1 MDNGILQ
8 VTLSN
13 PDGIVTGVQYNG
25 IDNLLEVL
33 NDESNRGYWD
43 LVWSSPGST
52 GTTGTFDVIK
62 GTSFKVIVQTE
73 EQVELS
79 FTRTWDPSLGSKLV
93 PLNIDKRFIMLRGSS
108 GFYSYAIY
116 EHLTDWPAFNLD
128 ETRIAFKLRK
138 DKFHYMAL
146 ADNRQ
151 RYMPLPDD
159 RLPSRGQALAYP
171 EAVLLVNPVEPE
183 LKGEVDDKYQY
194 SCNNENNQVHGWI
207 SMGSGV
213 GFWQITPSNEFRSGG
228 PLKQNLT
235 SHVGP
240 TTLAMFL
247 SAHYS
252 GEDLVPKFE
261 AGEQWKK
268 VFGPVFMYVNSVY
281 VGDDPLQL
289 WEDAKTQM
297 MIEVQSWPY
306 SFPASEDFPKSDQRG
321 NVSGRFLVQ
330 DRYLSND
337 YISANG
343 AYVGLAPQG
352 DIGSW
357 QRECKNYQFWSKAD
371 EDGYFS
377 INDIRIGDYNLYAW
391 VPGFIGD
398 YRYDVVIN
406 ITADCEI
413 DMGDLVYEPPRDGP
427 TLWEIG
433 IPDRS
438 AAEFYV
444 PDPNPKYINK
454 LYVNHPD
461 RFRQYGLWERYA
473 ELYPDKDLVYTVGV
487 SDYTKDWFYA
497 QCTRKKDNNTYQGTT
512 WQIKFNL
519 DSVNRNA
526 TYKLRVALASATVSE
541 LQVRVNDPKANP
553 LFSSGLIGKDNS
565 IARHG
570 IHGLYWLYN
579 VDVPAIVIRPF
590 GKHTTMPRGG
600 RHFCAG
606 ASNNGFAQRV
616 WIIIVG
622 QLLLCFGTGF
632 ANQVVMDNGIVQ
644 VNLSNPGGLVTGIKY
659 NGIDN
664 LLEVVNNETDRGYW
678 DLVWNISGSTG
689 TKGFIDRIEGTNLK
703 VVVENEDQVEL
714 SFTRMWDPSL
724 EGKLVPLNIDKR
736 FVMLRGSSG
745 FYSYAIY
752 EHLKEWPAFNVE
764 NTRLVLKLR
773 KDKFHFMA
781 IADNKQRFMPLP
793 DDRLPGRGEVLAY
806 PEAVQLVDPI
816 EPEFKGEVDDKYQYS
831 CNAKDIG
838 VHGWISSDPPMGF
851 WQITPSNEF
860 RSAGPPKQFLTS
872 HVGPTSLSVFHSVHY
887 SGDELVMKFG
897 PNEEWKKVF
906 GPVFIYLNSLTNKGG
921 QDLLWEDAKNQTINE
936 VKAWPYDFPASVD
949 FPPSDQRGT
958 VSGRLLVLD
967 RYLNE
972 NAIPGNG
979 SYVGLAL
986 PGEVGS
992 WQRECKVILSRS
1004 TDVGNL
1010 VYEPPR
1016 DGPTLWEIGIP
1027 DRTAAEFYVP
1037 DPNLLYINKLYVNQ
1051 PGYRFRQYGLWERY
1065 AEIYPDKDLVY
1076 TVGVSDYTKD
1086 WFYAQVTRY
1095 RQYGLWER
1103 YAELYPDGDLVYMID
1118 GSDYSE
1124 DWFFA
1129 QVTRKT
1135 DNNTYEGTTWQIKFN
1150 LDNVDKS
1157 ASYKLRVALAT
1168 AHNSD
1173 LQVRIN
1179 DPAANPLFSSGVIG
1193 KDNTIARHG
1202 IHGLYW
1208 LFEVG
1213 VPGTQVA
1220 KGNNTIFL
1228 TQAHPSNS
1236 PFQGLMY
1243 DYIRLEGPYP
1253 SNSSRN
1259 P

>member
-235 SHVGP
+235 SHVAP
-240 TTLAMFL
+240 QPLL
-247 SAHYS
+247 AHYS

-579 VDVPAIVIRPF
+579 VDVPGGRLVEGDNTIFLTQPRSISPFQGIMYDYIRLEAIVIRPF

-736 FVMLRGSSG
+736 F
-745 FYSYAIY
+745 
-752 EHLKEWPAFNVE
+752 
-764 NTRLVLKLR
+764 
-773 KDKFHFMA
+773 HFMA

-872 HVGPTSLSVFHSVHY
+872 HVGPTSLSGYQFWTIADENGRFSIENVRT
-887 SGDELVMKFG
+887 GDYNL
-897 PNEEWKKVF
+897 
-906 GPVFIYLNSLTNKGG
+906 Y
-921 QDLLWEDAKNQTINE
+921 
-936 VKAWPYDFPASVD
+936 AWVPGVIGDYKYNA
-949 FPPSDQRGT
+949 
-958 VSGRLLVLD
+958 VLP
-967 RYLNE
+967 
-972 NAIPGNG
+972 ITPGL
-979 SYVGLAL
+979 SIVVG
-986 PGEVGS
+986 
-992 WQRECKVILSRS
+992 
-1004 TDVGNL
+1004 DL
-1010 VYEPPR
+1010 VYKPPR

-1027 DRTAAEFYVP
+1027 DRSAAEFYVP
-1037 DPNLLYINKLYVNQ
+1037 ILTICILTNFISTIRK
-1051 PGYRFRQYGLWERY
+1051 
-1065 AEIYPDKDLVY
+1065 
-1076 TVGVSDYTKD
+1076 
-1086 WFYAQVTRY
+1086 
-1095 RQYGLWER
+1095 
-1103 YAELYPDGDLVYMID
+1103 ELYPDGDLVYMID